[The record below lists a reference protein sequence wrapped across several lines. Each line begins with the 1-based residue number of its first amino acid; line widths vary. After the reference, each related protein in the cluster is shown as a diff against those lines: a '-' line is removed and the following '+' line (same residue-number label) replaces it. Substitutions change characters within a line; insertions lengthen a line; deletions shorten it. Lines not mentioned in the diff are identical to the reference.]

1 MYPLYS
7 RLHDWPGYTLEQFAL
22 KTQDCVMVVNL
33 ELDLVDCLVLV
44 LVYLI
49 IH

>member
-1 MYPLYS
+1 MYPLYG
-7 RLHDWPGYTLEQFAL
+7 RLLDWPGYTLEQFTL
-22 KTQDCVMVVNL
+22 KMQDCIMVVNL

-44 LVYLI
+44 LVYLV